1 MEERDIKNNGWR
13 HDPKSAGATRKRGG
27 GATSGQGARDRG
39 RTQQQQR
46 VESAKVPVQA
56 KHPPQQ
62 QTTTATLLVPFSVGS
77 ALQREVQ
84 EVEDDF
90 VAMTGCQRVRV
101 VEQGGDKLVNLL
113 GRQDPWASKRVCPDP
128 ECPACLSRTWLKQ
141 QKSAAKKSGV
151 ELPGVLV
158 TKTSSMCRREGAHYV
173 LHCLTCAL
181 EIRGPSTRGR
191 CPAVQDSARNRMSG
205 TCRGYCQL
213 PPRAA
218 CCTGAWWPE
227 TRDTPCG
234 QDHRTMT
241 IV

>member
-1 MEERDIKNNGWR
+1 MKNNGWR
-13 HDPKSAGATRKRGG
+13 HDPKSAGATRKRRG

-90 VAMTGCQRVRV
+90 VAMTGCQRGRV

-128 ECPACLSRTWLKQ
+128 ECPACLSRTWLRQ

-151 ELPGVLV
+151 ELPGGPGDQNKQHVQKRRSPLCPALLDLCPGDQGSFYQGEMSCSARQCQKQNVRDLQGVLPAPPWC
-158 TKTSSMCRREGAHYV
+158 SMPYRSMVARDQRYSMWS
-173 LHCLTCAL
+173 
-181 EIRGPSTRGR
+181 GPS
-191 CPAVQDSARNRMSG
+191 NH
-205 TCRGYCQL
+205 
-213 PPRAA
+213 
-218 CCTGAWWPE
+218 
-227 TRDTPCG
+227 
-234 QDHRTMT
+234 DHCMEL
-241 IV
+241 